1 MSLHDS
7 VARTELV
14 PSRPPWSVILG
25 FWVAIW
31 IVLAAL
37 RIAYIFWL
45 DPEAYSASR
54 LYGLADY
61 AIQYVLW
68 ALLTP
73 AIFWLS
79 GRLPVTRQNWR
90 RRVPLHFGIGLVVVA
105 PIMLIMLLLHNQ
117 YAHPSGERHPWTV
130 AEIAEL
136 MVDYGYQNS
145 LVFYTGILTAGF
157 AFHYARDFQRQQIA
171 TAQMQAQLV
180 QSRMQA
186 LRMQLHPHFL
196 YNTLN
201 TVSTLTER
209 DPRAARRVLA
219 RLSGL
224 LRRALESTD
233 EQETTLREEMR
244 FTEDYL
250 EIVRARFSDRLRIEL
265 SIDPVLEDALVPNL
279 VFQPIL
285 ENAVEHGIARSLGEG
300 LIRVEAE
307 RDHDRLRLRVSDNG
321 PGLRGCKPQ
330 EGVGLRNTR
339 ARVEALYGRAG
350 ELVLR
355 EPSGG
360 GTIVEITLPYR
371 PSKAIFAADPPVAK

>member
-1 MSLHDS
+1 MSMDNS
-7 VARTELV
+7 AASTELV
-14 PSRPPWSVILG
+14 PLRPRWGVIFG
-25 FWVAIW
+25 FWAAIW

-45 DPEAYSASR
+45 DPEASRASR
-54 LYGLADY
+54 LYGLVDFG
-61 AIQYVLW
+61 IQYVLW

-73 AIFWLS
+73 AIFRLS

-90 RRVPLHFGIGLVVVA
+90 RRVPLHFGIGLVVILPV
-105 PIMLIMLLLHNQ
+105 MLIMFLLHNQ
-117 YAHPSGERHPWTV
+117 YAHPPGDRHPWT
-130 AEIAEL
+130 ATEIADL

-145 LVFYTGILTAGF
+145 LLFYAGILTAGL
-157 AFHYARDFQRQQIA
+157 AFHYAHHFQRQQIA
-171 TAQMQAQLV
+171 TARMQAQLA

-201 TVSTLTER
+201 TVSTLTNR
-209 DPRAARRVLA
+209 DPRTARRVLA

-224 LRRALESTD
+224 LRRALESTE

-265 SIDPVLEDALVPNL
+265 SIDPKLEDALVPNL
-279 VFQPIL
+279 VLQPIL
-285 ENAVEHGIARSLGEG
+285 ENAVEHGIAKSLREG

-307 RDHDRLRLRVSDNG
+307 HQEGKLRLRVIDNG
-321 PGLRGCKPQ
+321 PGLEGREPQ
-330 EGVGLRNTR
+330 EGIGLRNTR
-339 ARVEALYGRAG
+339 ARIEELYGRAG
-350 ELVLR
+350 ALVLR
-355 EPSGG
+355 DASGG
-360 GTIVEITLPYR
+360 GITVEITLPYR
-371 PSKAIFAADPPVAK
+371 PLIVAASADPEVTG